1 VLASLRRLR
10 ALKKGGGMNE
20 PVSGGLGG
28 MELLI
33 SLIRGAGGGV
43 YIYYP

>member
-1 VLASLRRLR
+1 MHA
-10 ALKKGGGMNE
+10 

-33 SLIRGAGGGV
+33 SLIRGARGGMN
-43 YIYYP
+43 IYYP